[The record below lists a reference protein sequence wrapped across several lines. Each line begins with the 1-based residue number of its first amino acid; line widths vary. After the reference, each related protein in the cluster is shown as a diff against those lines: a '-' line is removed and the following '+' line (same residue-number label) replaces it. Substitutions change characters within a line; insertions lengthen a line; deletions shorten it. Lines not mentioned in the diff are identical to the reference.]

1 MPQGPSLAIPCRSLP
16 DPCLSFTIPFLIL
29 SLRLVCRV
37 ESSWLEYPSSAAQL
51 MPICVPSITLSRA
64 RSLQLQSEGC
74 SAACCPW
81 SLQSSRQHNDWSHG
95 HGLDIETRHVTQF
108 VPGDRNPQLKCGVTV
123 RCGVSGE
130 MKTSAHLVPGWWSG
144 DGDVCCLLP
153 DLDRFH

>member
-1 MPQGPSLAIPCRSLP
+1 MLP
-16 DPCLSFTIPFLIL
+16 VVTA
-29 SLRLVCRV
+29 
-37 ESSWLEYPSSAAQL
+37 ETMTGAQQPL
-51 MPICVPSITLSRA
+51 
-64 RSLQLQSEGC
+64 G
-74 SAACCPW
+74 
-81 SLQSSRQHNDWSHG
+81 HG

-108 VPGDRNPQLKCGVTV
+108 VPGDRNPQLECGVTV